1 MGFSP
6 CLSRKRPYHGL
17 GVRLRS
23 PFPPACRGKSC
34 FMGSSRAKDHLFTLP
49 VEEKGLHAVG
59 DNAWCSLCVLF
70 PLPDAEK
77 AIVGLGVRLRW
88 PFPSACRGKGHH
100 GTWRALAIA
109 FPSCLSRKRLF
120 HGLGSRLRW
129 PFPPACRGKDRLMDF
144 VRICDGLFPLPVEEK
159 AVSWTLLPLCD
170 CLFHLREKEKASFR
184 FPRRHPRE
192 ASRGPR
198 KWPGSSRAKKLSIL
212 TIFVS

>member
-1 MGFSP
+1 MGFFP

-17 GVRLRS
+17 GVRLRWA
-23 PFPPACRGKSC
+23 FPPACQREGPL
-34 FMGSSRAKDHLFTLP
+34 MDWLWA
-49 VEEKGLHAVG
+49 
-59 DNAWCSLCVLF
+59 F
-70 PLPDAEK
+70 PL
-77 AIVGLGVRLRW
+77 
-88 PFPSACRGKGHH
+88 ACRGKGHH

-170 CLFHLREKEKASFR
+170 CLFPLREKEKDSFR

-198 KWPGSSRAKKLSIL
+198 KWPGSSRATKLSIL
-212 TIFVS
+212 TIFAS